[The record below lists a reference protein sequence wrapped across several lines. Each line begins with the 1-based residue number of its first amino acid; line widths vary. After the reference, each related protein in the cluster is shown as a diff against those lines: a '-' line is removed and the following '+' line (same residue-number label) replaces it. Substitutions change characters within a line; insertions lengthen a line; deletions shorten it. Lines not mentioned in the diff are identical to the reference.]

1 MRGERM
7 KVQGESEA
15 VAGKASSG
23 EDDDVQIGEL
33 TPFERRLVRR
43 AGYLLSC
50 ADLLWIAQAALIA
63 LCLSSFVSSMGSTLT
78 VPQLLGYAGVLIVLA
93 AVRQILNLSAGKFSR
108 RAARLAKSRV
118 RTTLLYTIARISPAH
133 PLPSSGEI
141 AATLTEQV
149 DALGPY
155 FSHFYPQQTRLKL
168 VPLGIL
174 AVTFWVSWLAA
185 LILLLTGPMIPFF
198 MALIGMRA
206 KVASARQQDELT
218 RMSGFLLDR
227 VRGLQTLRLF
237 GALDT
242 TQNEIERVGETF
254 RVGTMRVLRIAFL
267 SSTVLEL
274 FSALGIAFVAVF
286 VGFSLLGDI
295 ETGTWGAPLSFA
307 AGLFVLLLAPEYF
320 APLRAYAAAYH
331 DRAAGLAA
339 KEKLH
344 ALHVRLVA
352 DALPSDFGENAGGNS
367 EKTAMAP
374 HGNVPEVPEITFD
387 HVSLSLAGRQ
397 ILSDFSL
404 QISPG
409 DTVILKGQSGAGKTT
424 LLDCL
429 LGLHCP
435 DEGAILVDGK
445 PQLNADQRNWR
456 QSVSWI
462 GQAPRLFHG
471 SLRSNLMR
479 ANDQASH
486 SDMMSALE
494 LAGARELVARL
505 PRGLDTIIGEDGFGL
520 SVGEIR
526 RIALAR
532 AALRRNAGL
541 ILADEPTAGL
551 DAKTAEDVIAG
562 LKEISKG
569 RTFVLATHD
578 PKLMEL
584 TGRTVVLDAGHL
596 SEVVA

>member
-1 MRGERM
+1 M
-7 KVQGESEA
+7 KAKDKIEA
-15 VAGKASSG
+15 AAGKASG
-23 EDDDVQIGEL
+23 GRANDVQIGEL
-33 TPFERRLVRR
+33 TPLERHLVRR
-43 AGYLLSC
+43 GGYMLSC

-63 LCLSSFVSSMGSTLT
+63 LCLSSFVSSTDSTLT
-78 VPQLLGYAGVLIVLA
+78 VPRLLAYLGVFLVLA
-93 AVRQILNLSAGKFSR
+93 VARQFLNLSAGKLSR

-118 RTTLLYTIARISPAH
+118 RTTLLNTIARISPAH

-237 GALDT
+237 GALDS
-242 TQNEIERVGETF
+242 TQGEIEQVGETF
-254 RVGTMRVLRIAFL
+254 RAGTMRVLRIAFL

-307 AGLFVLLLAPEYF
+307 SGLFVLLLAPEYF

-344 ALHVRLVA
+344 ALHARLVA
-352 DALPSDFGENAGGNS
+352 DALPSDTGENTPEKFENTSIEPQGNL
-367 EKTAMAP
+367 P
-374 HGNVPEVPEITFD
+374 VGPEIALD

-404 QISPG
+404 KISPG
-409 DTVILKGQSGAGKTT
+409 DTVILKGPSGAGKTT

-435 DEGAILVDGK
+435 DEGVILIDGK
-445 PQLNADQRNWR
+445 PQLNADLRGWR

-479 ANDQASH
+479 AHGQASH
-486 SDMMSALE
+486 GDMMKALE

-505 PRGLDTIIGEDGFGL
+505 PRGLDTVIGEDGFGL

-532 AALRRNAGL
+532 AALRRDAAV

-551 DAKTAEDVIAG
+551 DAKTAEDVISG

-569 RTFVLATHD
+569 RTFVVATHD

-584 TGRTVVLDAGHL
+584 TGRTVVLNAGHL
-596 SEVVA
+596 SEVIA

>member
-1 MRGERM
+1 M
-7 KVQGESEA
+7 KVEGQSEA
-15 VAGKASSG
+15 AAGKAGGGRLS
-23 EDDDVQIGEL
+23 DVQIGEL
-33 TPFERRLVRR
+33 TSLERRLVRR
-43 AGYLLSC
+43 AGYLLSG

-63 LCLSSFVSSMGSTLT
+63 LCLSSFVSSTDSTLT
-78 VPQLLGYAGVLIVLA
+78 VPQLFGYAGVLIVLA
-93 AVRQILNLSAGKFSR
+93 AARQFLVLSAGKFSR
-108 RAARLAKSRV
+108 RAARQAKSRV
-118 RTTLLYTIARISPAH
+118 RATLLSAIAHISPAH
-133 PLPSSGEI
+133 PIPSSGEI

-174 AVTFWVSWLAA
+174 AVTFWVSWLAG

-242 TQNEIERVGETF
+242 TQDEIERVGETF
-254 RVGTMRVLRIAFL
+254 RAGTMRVLRIAFL

-295 ETGTWGAPLSFA
+295 EIGTWGVPLSFA

-339 KEKLH
+339 KEKLRTLH
-344 ALHVRLVA
+344 ARLVA
-352 DALPSDFGENAGGNS
+352 DTMPSQIGETVRRKVENGSIEQQGRLPRG
-367 EKTAMAP
+367 
-374 HGNVPEVPEITFD
+374 HEITLD
-387 HVSLSLAGRQ
+387 NVSLSLSGRQ
-397 ILSDFSL
+397 ILSDFNL
-404 QISPG
+404 TIFPG
-409 DTVILKGQSGAGKTT
+409 ETVILKGPSGAGKTT

-435 DEGAILVDGK
+435 DQGSILVDGK
-445 PQLNADQRNWR
+445 PQLYADLQTWR

-479 ANDQASH
+479 ADEHASRG
-486 SDMMSALE
+486 DIMRALE

-505 PRGLDTIIGEDGFGL
+505 PRGFDTVIGEDGFGL

-532 AALRRNAGL
+532 AALRTEASL

-551 DAKTAEDVIAG
+551 DAKTAGDVVAG

-569 RTFVLATHD
+569 RTLVVATHD

-584 TGRTVVLDAGHL
+584 TGRTIVLNAGHL
-596 SEVVA
+596 SEVIA